1 MEVVFTTFS
10 IKQEN
15 NIGQRVLQ
23 WRTTSFTWDNF
34 DINTK
39 AMCGTN
45 TIHHTYGICY
55 QNISCAA
62 MKVLCI
68 VIQLIPETIIY
79 KHQVTEKE

>member
-1 MEVVFTTFS
+1 
-10 IKQEN
+10 
-15 NIGQRVLQ
+15 
-23 WRTTSFTWDNF
+23 
-34 DINTK
+34 
-39 AMCGTN
+39 MCGTN

-62 MKVLCI
+62 MKVLYI

>member
-15 NIGQRVLQ
+15 NIGQRVLK
-23 WRTTSFTWDNF
+23 WRTTSFAWDNF

-39 AMCGTN
+39 AMSGAN

-62 MKVLCI
+62 VKVLCI

-79 KHQVTEKE
+79 KHQVKEKE